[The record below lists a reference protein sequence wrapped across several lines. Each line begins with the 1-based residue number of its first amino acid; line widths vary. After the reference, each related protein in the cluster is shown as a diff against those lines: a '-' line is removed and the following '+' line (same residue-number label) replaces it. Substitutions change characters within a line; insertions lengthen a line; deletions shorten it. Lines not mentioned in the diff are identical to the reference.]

1 MENKN
6 YKLDREESK
15 KITGFASID
24 KPWLNKKK
32 YSVNFTNSY
41 LNAYDFMKQCNMNN
55 LDDTALIY
63 DPMLNIDSTE
73 ITYKELFKRID
84 ECSKAYLAMGVKKG
98 DIVTVSLP
106 SFVENIVNFFALNQI
121 GAIVNQIHPLA
132 SQDEIE
138 FYLQEASS
146 TIFLGYGDVYDK
158 IKNINHSL
166 KHIILVSPSD
176 SISLKNKLEIL
187 KYNIQNTGIS
197 SLKSLTEKKNFED
210 ICMPWK
216 KFISYC
222 KNISDKELKE
232 NINTDPSLIATLT
245 HTSGT
250 TGKSKAVMSDSHAFV
265 ESVKAILQETNLFQ
279 RHDKELLIL
288 PPFPLYILNN
298 VVYLS
303 LCVGEELVV
312 IPKVDYSNLS
322 LYFKKHHPNHL
333 KGIPSTVESILN
345 DKGFEDYDFSD
356 FKFLISG
363 GGKLTAE
370 EEINKFL
377 KEHGCKY
384 KVANGYGMSEAGGC
398 VTCMF
403 DNTIEKG
410 TVGRPLINSNAK
422 AVDTQTGEELKYTE
436 EKNGEIW
443 LSSPSCMKGY
453 YNNEEATNQ
462 LMTIDEQGNV
472 WVKTGD
478 LGRITEEGNIK
489 LIGRIKRMT
498 FIFDSANN
506 TASKVSHDY
515 METTLCENE
524 NVEDSI
530 VVPVNDEISQHAMK
544 AYVLLKNSPYDKT
557 IVELDKM
564 CKNRF
569 RKYVSPIEYIVVDN
583 IPKTKAG
590 KNDYRYVED
599 YELGNTDVSKMKVLY
614 RKHISNR

>member
-1 MENKN
+1 M
-6 YKLDREESK
+6 
-15 KITGFASID
+15 
-24 KPWLNKKK
+24 
-32 YSVNFTNSY
+32 
-41 LNAYDFMKQCNMNN
+41 
-55 LDDTALIY
+55 
-63 DPMLNIDSTE
+63 
-73 ITYKELFKRID
+73 
-84 ECSKAYLAMGVKKG
+84 
-98 DIVTVSLP
+98 
-106 SFVENIVNFFALNQI
+106 
-121 GAIVNQIHPLA
+121 
-132 SQDEIE
+132 
-138 FYLQEASS
+138 
-146 TIFLGYGDVYDK
+146 
-158 IKNINHSL
+158 
-166 KHIILVSPSD
+166 HIILVSPSD

-489 LIGRIKRMT
+489 LIGRLKRMT

>member
-1 MENKN
+1 MENRT
-6 YKLDREESK
+6 YKIDREESK
-15 KITGFASID
+15 KMTGFASID
-24 KPWLNKKK
+24 KPWLSKKK
-32 YSVNFTNSY
+32 YSVHLPSSY
-41 LNAYDFMKQCNMNN
+41 LNAYDFMKQCNINN

-63 DPMLNIDSTE
+63 DPILEINSTQ
-73 ITYKELFKRID
+73 ITYRELFKRID
-84 ECSKAYLAMGVKKG
+84 ECSKAYLAMGIKKG

-106 SFVENIVNFFALNQI
+106 SFVENIINFFALNQI

-138 FYLQEASS
+138 FYLQEANSS
-146 TIFLGYGDVYDK
+146 IFLGYGDVYDK
-158 IKNINHSL
+158 IKNIKHTL
-166 KHIILVSPSD
+166 KHVILVSPKD
-176 SISLKNKLEIL
+176 SISLKNKLEII
-187 KYNIQNTGIS
+187 KYNIQNKGIS
-197 SLKSLTEKKNFED
+197 SLKSLIEKDNFEG
-210 ICMPWK
+210 ICLSWK
-216 KFISYC
+216 KFISNA
-222 KNISDKELKE
+222 KTVSDEELKK
-232 NINTDPSLIATLT
+232 NINTDSTLIATLT

-250 TGKSKAVMSDSHAFV
+250 TGKSKAVMSDSIAFV
-265 ESVKAILQETNLFQ
+265 ESVKAILQETSLFQ

-312 IPKVDYSNLS
+312 IPKVDYSKLS

-363 GGKLTAE
+363 GGKLTKE
-370 EEINKFL
+370 EEINNFL
-377 KEHGCKY
+377 KEHRCKY
-384 KVANGYGMSEAGGC
+384 GIANGYGMSEAGGC

-403 DNTIEKG
+403 DNTNEKG
-410 TVGRPLINSNAK
+410 TVGRPLVNSNAK
-422 AVDTQTGEELKYTE
+422 AVDTQTGEEIKYTE

-453 YNNEEATNQ
+453 YDNEEATKE

-489 LIGRIKRMT
+489 LIGRLKRMT
-498 FIFDSANN
+498 FIFDSVNN

-524 NVEDSI
+524 NVEDCI
-530 VVPVNDEISQHAMK
+530 VVPVNDEVSQHAMK
-544 AYVLLKNSPYDKT
+544 AYVLMKKSPYDGT
-557 IVELDKM
+557 IVELDRM
-564 CKNRF
+564 CKTRF

-583 IPKTKAG
+583 IPKTKSG

-599 YELGNTDVSKMKVLY
+599 YELGNTDVVKMKVLY